1 MIKRIVDEELFI
13 HENGKVYAAIKTSAG
28 DSKKY
33 TIAIIIDTVI
43 AIPPTT
49 GVTYRLYY
57 LSKELIKR
65 GHKILWILGN
75 RNFKTEESLNELSKS
90 GIKIHLLPPNI
101 FYDADYV
108 SSILIKEKVEIV
120 QYEITQTFLTLGLQ
134 IRERTKLPTLLE
146 LHDIEATLRDTL
158 DRKDESPLMKFLQY
172 IAGEYADAIISMTP
186 TDYDTLVEK
195 IGVQKSKMVLV
206 PNGVSTNDVTIS
218 VTKKSK
224 NTLLFL
230 GNLFYPPNQKGFQ
243 YIADELMPSLGKNRE
258 VILKSIGM
266 VPEELVTKYANRSDI
281 AILGEIKNEQ
291 TFVEEVSSSTIGLC
305 TVFAGSGM
313 KIKILD
319 YCLSGLPVISTTIGA
334 SGYEE
339 VSSLIVK
346 DSKQEIIEAI
356 EKLLD
361 DNAEATRVGRENQ
374 EKILDL
380 YGWPKIAEKFESAL
394 ALAEDFNLERFKEV
408 TFQPFWMEENRHV
421 VDILGSHFVIDDELI
436 RKYEK

>member
-1 MIKRIVDEELFI
+1 MIKRILDDELFV
-13 HENGKVYAAIKTSAG
+13 HENGKIYTAPKTSG
-28 DSKKY
+28 VDNKKY
-33 TIAIIIDTVI
+33 TIAIVIDTVV

-90 GIKIHLLPPNI
+90 GIKIHLLPPDI
-101 FYDADYV
+101 FYDADYL

-120 QYEITQTFLTLGLQ
+120 QYEITQTFLALGLQ

-146 LHDIEATLRDTL
+146 LHDVEATLRDTL
-158 DRKDESPLMKFLQY
+158 DRGSESPVMKFLQY
-172 IAGEYADAIISMTP
+172 AAGVYADAIISMTP
-186 TDYDTLVEK
+186 LDYNTLVKK
-195 IGVQKSKMVLV
+195 IGVQKTKMVLV
-206 PNGVSTNDVTIS
+206 PNGVSINKITPS
-218 VTKKSK
+218 VTNKSE

-243 YIADELMPSLGKNRE
+243 YIADEIMPELASKRD
-258 VILKSIGM
+258 VTLKSIGM
-266 VPEELVTKYANRSDI
+266 VPEDLVTKYSNRSDI
-281 AILGEIKNEQ
+281 IILREIKNEQ
-291 TFVEEVSSSTIGLC
+291 TFVDEVSSSTIGLC

-339 VSSLIVK
+339 VDSLIIK
-346 DSKQEIIEAI
+346 NSKQKIIKAI

-361 DNAEATRVGRENQ
+361 NSSAAQEIGQKNQ
-374 EKILDL
+374 EKILNL
-380 YGWPKIAEKFESAL
+380 YGWPKIAEKFETAL
-394 ALAEDFNLERFKEV
+394 SLANDFNLRRFKEV
-408 TFQPFWMEENRHV
+408 SFQPFWMEENRHA
-421 VDILGSHFVIDDELI
+421 VDIMSSHFLIDNEVVH
-436 RKYEK
+436 KYEK